1 MTFLKNIKCLL
12 SNICFL
18 AILISSDSFAIKNI
32 SPSISSRLLP
42 CAFSL
47 NTSFTAPSCN
57 AGTNGTATVTV
68 SGGSGNYSYSW
79 SGAGQTGQT
88 ATNLAAS
95 TYTVTVTDNIAI
107 CTATATVTITQPL
120 PVISSTTGQSASCF
134 GYNDGKAW
142 VTPTVAV
149 PQPSYAWSGT
159 TEQNDTLSG
168 LTIGNYTV
176 TVTTNSGCSQ
186 STVITITQ
194 PSQLT
199 GTVTSTNSTCNGA
212 NNGTATIGPSG
223 GTAPYTYLWNSSP
236 SQSTAT
242 ATGLGPGTFTIKL
255 SDSKGCEFYYSVNI
269 SEAAP
274 LVINNPVI
282 TKETCQ
288 LGNGKVAISLIG
300 GTPPYTYAWS
310 PPANLQTAST
320 ATNLS
325 AGTYTVTVTDS
336 KGCAATRSAV
346 VTNQFIPPSAT
357 ASTVNNVTCFG
368 AANGRV
374 TVLASAG
381 TTPYAYVWTPTGGVA
396 ATASGLSPNTY
407 TVVVTDANGCKATAS
422 ATITQPAAMSLNPSS
437 TNATCGL
444 TDGSASVAPAGGTLP
459 YSVVWSNAAT
469 GNTASNLGAGTY
481 TVTVTD
487 AGPCT
492 LTTSVTIIISN
503 PLTVTTGLTN
513 ISCNGNADGTASAS
527 ASGGSGT
534 FSYSWNPGGYAS
546 SSITNLSPAVYTLT
560 VTDGLNVACTA
571 TKTVN
576 ITQPGILAPAIV
588 GTNITCNGLN
598 NGKATSTPTGGTSPY
613 TYIWNT
619 GSATS
624 STTGLAPG
632 TYSLTVTDSKSC
644 TTVSTVTITQS
655 AVLSVALNTQTNVP
669 CSGGST
675 GSASVIASGGTGTLT
690 YTWAPSGGTS
700 ATATARPAGNYTVTV
715 RDANNCSATVVISIT
730 QPAAITTTPSV
741 TPSSCGVSGGSATVT
756 PAGGVSPYTYSWSS
770 GITANTS
777 TVAGLSSGTYTVTV
791 RDANACSKT
800 QTLTIAVSNPLAIVS
815 GKTNLTC
822 NGSANGQIGVTV
834 TGGTG
839 SYNYTWTPG
848 GATASTISA
857 LTAGTYTVTVRDA
870 VNGSCTATS
879 AVAITQPALLNV
891 TLTPQNIVCFG
902 QTNGRVTAAASGGV
916 TAYTYS
922 WAPVAGA
929 GNVISNL
936 SVGIYTLTLTD
947 ANACTTTKTA
957 TVAEPPPLTL
967 TMTKKN
973 VTCIGAYDGGV
984 RGKVTGG
991 TPLYT
996 YNWLPAV
1003 GVTDT
1008 IGGLGPG
1015 TYKLTIT
1022 DANGCTK
1029 VDSAKITEPPAFHIS
1044 TGSVNPT
1051 CYNSDGSAS
1060 VSVVGGSGSFSYL
1073 WTPSGSTGTTVNGLS
1088 AGSYQ
1093 VRVTD
1098 VTTGCDTLGT
1108 VALGY
1113 PIVSLTMSS
1122 TNVTCKGY
1130 GNGIVSVVAS
1140 GAAAPYT
1147 YLWSAGA
1154 VTNTIVT
1161 GLSPGAYTV
1170 TVNDSGGCVRTGSV
1184 SITEPLILSLSKA
1197 SANVSCFNGNNGTAS
1212 ITAAGGTA
1220 AYTYSWSSSQTTSA
1234 INGLS
1239 AGKYF
1244 ITLTDQ
1250 KSCTKI
1256 DSIQITQPVAL
1267 TTTTDSI
1274 NVSCNGQ
1281 GNGRVSVSV
1290 NGGTAPYTYTW
1301 NPGTILNDTVY
1312 SIGPGI
1318 YSVTVNDSKGCSV
1331 VDYVSISQ
1339 PSAVSVTMNSTSAGC
1354 GANTGTADAIV
1365 SGGITPYTFAWSTG
1379 STSASVINLL
1389 KGTYTVT
1396 VSDKMGCLKTS
1407 SVAITEPTGITISFS
1422 KSDISCNG
1430 ANNGQVTA
1438 AASGGTGTYLY
1449 SWMPIGSTSAT
1460 CSALSAGTYTVVI
1473 ADAVNSN
1480 CTAQSTV
1487 TITQPAV
1494 LNSTITQ
1501 TGTSCFGIAD
1511 GKSTVTISGGSPVYT
1526 YSWSN
1531 GASNVTAGLTSSIT
1545 GLTTQTYSV
1554 SITDGNGCATSKSI
1568 SITQPTI
1575 MNTGTSVKQASC
1587 GKSDGKVWVTAT
1599 GGTGLYTYS
1608 WSPAFGIA
1616 DTLKGLSAGTF
1627 YVVVTDANGCSQ
1639 KDTATIML
1647 STVIKTK
1654 LSQVPATCYGRNN
1667 GQVIDTVSGGSGAY
1681 LFNWSPGGSTNPN
1694 PINLAPGM
1702 YTVTVRDAALVTCF
1716 KIDSVLVTEPPAI
1729 SINPTITK
1737 TACTGNNNYVAT
1749 ANVSGG
1755 TPGYLYTWS
1764 FGGSNPVESN
1774 LSPGTY
1780 VLQVQDSNGC
1790 DTASIFSITGS
1801 STPFILPPS
1810 VVNPKCNFPNGS
1822 IAISIFGGVNPYTYS
1837 WGPSVSISDSAKN
1850 VSAGIYSLTVTDAYN
1865 CTNTRTI
1872 TVVAS
1877 SLPPN
1882 LTMSGTPAGCFGAST
1897 GSATAVAKAGSPP
1910 YTYSWSPSGTPTSTI
1925 TGQSSG
1931 TYIVTVTD
1939 SKSCTV
1945 TGTASI
1951 SEPSAITLT
1960 GSSVDAS
1967 CDNSNGSASV
1977 SPAGG
1982 TPGYTYNWSNG
1993 SSAQTISNVLG
2004 GNYAVTVTD
2013 NNGCT
2018 KTLATVINTTNSL
2031 TVSISVS
2038 ANVLCYSGASGAASA
2053 TISGGTP
2060 NFTYSWSNG
2069 VTSVTAANLTAGNYS
2084 VTVTDQNGCS
2094 STQTTTITEPA
2105 SPVTLSVTSVNAIC
2119 GKSDGSATVT
2129 ANGGTP
2135 GYSYSWDS
2143 GPTSAAFSNIS
2154 AGSYTVTVTDNNGCS
2169 VTTAATV
2176 SNTNGP
2182 STNINV
2188 VTDVL
2193 CYGKATGE
2201 AFVNVTGG
2209 MPGYIYTWSSGA
2221 TSATAS
2227 NLSAGNYSV
2236 TVTDQNG
2243 CLSIQTTALTQPVD
2257 SVTLVISSTD
2267 TWCGQSI
2274 GALTVVAAGGSPGYS
2289 YSWNPGPTSASLT
2302 GISAGNYTVTV
2313 TDNNGCSQT
2322 ATAVVNNANGPSVT
2336 INVPANVLCFGKA
2349 TGTAVANV
2357 TGGTPGYTYNWSN
2370 SSTGATASNLTAG
2383 AYSVT
2388 VTDQNG
2394 CTATQT
2400 ASITQPADS
2409 VAGIITVTNAMCG
2422 TSNGIVTVAVS
2433 GGIPVY
2439 TYNWSQGSSGATIS
2453 GLTAGNYTV
2462 TVTDNNGCSI
2472 NTSATVITMPGIL
2485 LNIIADSTTCA
2496 ETTDGQIRIIPISGT
2511 PGYTYSW
2518 NNGSTLDSIINLADG
2533 TYSVT
2538 ITDAIGCQV
2547 STSVVITFANSTP
2560 QADFSFT
2567 PAGPVRPEKQIF
2579 FTDLSTPGSSLLWNF
2594 GESDPYNNTSVLPD
2608 PSHSY
2613 YYMGVYCV
2621 SLTATNAAGCYNKV
2635 QKCIEVYADSL
2646 FVPNVFTPNNDG
2658 SNDLYSVKTYGMRYF
2673 DFQIFDR
2680 WGLIV
2685 FQGGSTSKIEWD
2697 GRTPSG
2703 MEAPD
2708 GTYYYVYTGES
2719 IKGKKY
2725 QGSGFLELIRGKK

>member
-1 MTFLKNIKCLL
+1 MMFIKNIQCLL
-12 SNICFL
+12 SNIYFL
-18 AILISSDSFAIKNI
+18 AILISLDCLAIK
-32 SPSISSRLLP
+32 SISSSAASRLPP
-42 CAFSL
+42 CGFTL
-47 NTSFTAPSCN
+47 NTSSTSPSCN
-57 AGTNGTATVTV
+57 AGTNGTAIITV
-68 SGGSGNYSYSW
+68 SSGSGNYSYSW
-79 SGAGQTGQT
+79 SEASQTGQA
-88 ATNLAAS
+88 ATNLSAS
-95 TYTVTVTDNIAI
+95 TYTVTVTDNVAV
-107 CTATATVTITQPL
+107 CTATATVTVTQPL
-120 PVISSTTGQSASCF
+120 PVINSTTGQSVSCF

-176 TVTTNSGCSQ
+176 TVTDNSGCSQ
-186 STVITITQ
+186 SAVISITQ
-194 PSQLT
+194 PSLLG

-212 NNGTATIGPSG
+212 NNGTATIAPSG
-223 GTAPYTYLWNSSP
+223 GTLPYTYSWNSSP
-236 SQSTAT
+236 AQATVT

-255 SDSKGCEFYYSVNI
+255 SDAKGCEFYYSVNI

-288 LGNGKVAISLIG
+288 LGNGKVTISLIG
-300 GTPPYTYAWS
+300 GTPPYTYSWS
-310 PPANLQTAST
+310 PPANLQTTSA
-320 ATNLS
+320 AINLS

-336 KGCAATRSAV
+336 KGCTAARSAV
-346 VTNQFIPPSAT
+346 VTNQFIPPDAI
-357 ASTVNNVTCFG
+357 ASTVNDVTCFG

-381 TTPYAYVWTPTGGVA
+381 TTPYAYVWSPTGGVA

-407 TVVVTDANGCKATAS
+407 TVVVTDANGCTATSS

-437 TNATCGL
+437 VNVTCGL
-444 TDGSASVAPAGGTLP
+444 TDGSASVAPAGGTQP
-459 YSVVWSNAAT
+459 YNVVWSNAAT
-469 GNTASNLGAGTY
+469 GYTAANLGAGTY

-492 LTTSVTIIISN
+492 LTASVTIIISN
-503 PLTVTTGLTN
+503 PLIVTTGSTN
-513 ISCNGNADGTASAS
+513 ITCNGNANGTASAS

-534 FSYSWNPGGYAS
+534 FNYSWNPGGYAN

-560 VTDGLNVACTA
+560 VTDGVNVGCTA

-576 ITQPGILAPAIV
+576 ITQPGILIPAIA
-588 GTNITCNGLN
+588 GTNVTCNGLN

-613 TYIWNT
+613 TYVWNT
-619 GSATS
+619 GSATN
-624 STTGLAPG
+624 STSGLAPG

-644 TTVSTVTITQS
+644 TAVSTVAITQS
-655 AVLSVALNTQTNVP
+655 AVLAVIINTQTNVA

-756 PAGGVSPYTYSWSS
+756 PAGGISPYTYSWSS

-777 TVAGLSSGTYTVTV
+777 TVAGLSSATYTITV

-800 QTLTIAVSNPLAIVS
+800 QTLTIAVSNPLAIVP

-839 SYNYTWTPG
+839 SYNYIWTPG
-848 GATASTISA
+848 GATASTISG

-870 VNGSCTATS
+870 VNSSCSATS

-916 TAYTYS
+916 TGYTYS

-936 SVGIYTLTLTD
+936 SAGIYTLTLTD

-973 VTCIGAYDGGV
+973 VTCIGTYDGGV

-1029 VDSAKITEPPAFHIS
+1029 VDSAKITEPPAFSIS
-1044 TGSVNPT
+1044 TGGVNPT
-1051 CYNSDGSAS
+1051 CYNSDGSVY
-1060 VSVVGGSGSFSYL
+1060 VSVVGGSGSFSYS
-1073 WTPSGSTGTTVNGLS
+1073 WIPSGSTGTTVSGLS

-1098 VTTGCDTLGT
+1098 ISTGCDTLGT
-1108 VALGY
+1108 MALTYPAVALA
-1113 PIVSLTMSS
+1113 MSS
-1122 TNVTCKGY
+1122 TNVTCKSY

-1147 YLWSAGA
+1147 YLWSAGS
-1154 VTNTIVT
+1154 VTNSAVT

-1170 TVNDSGGCVRTGSV
+1170 TVNDAGGCVRTGSI
-1184 SITEPLILSLSKA
+1184 SITEPLILSLSKT
-1197 SANVSCFNGNNGTAS
+1197 SVNVSCFNGNNGTAS

-1220 AYTYSWSSSQTTSA
+1220 AYTYSWSSTQTTNT
-1234 INGLS
+1234 ITGLT

-1256 DSIQITQPVAL
+1256 DSVQIAQPAAL
-1267 TTTTDSI
+1267 VTTTASI
-1274 NVSCNGQ
+1274 DVSCNGQ
-1281 GNGRVSVSV
+1281 GNGRVSVSLI
-1290 NGGTAPYTYTW
+1290 GGTAPYTYTW
-1301 NPGTILNDTVY
+1301 NPGTILNDTIY
-1312 SIGPGI
+1312 NIGPGT

-1331 VDYVSISQ
+1331 VDNVSVSQ
-1339 PSAVSVTMNSTSAGC
+1339 PSAITVTMNSTSAGC
-1354 GANTGTADAIV
+1354 GSNTGTADAII
-1365 SGGITPYTFAWSTG
+1365 SGGVTPYTYTWSTG

-1396 VSDKMGCLKTS
+1396 VSDKMGCLKIST
-1407 SVAITEPTGITISFS
+1407 VVITEPTGITISFS
-1422 KSDISCNG
+1422 SINISCNG
-1430 ANNGQVTA
+1430 ANDGQVTA
-1438 AASGGTGTYLY
+1438 TASGGTGTYSY
-1449 SWMPIGSTSAT
+1449 SWTPLGTTSAT
-1460 CSALSAGTYTVVI
+1460 YSALSAGTYTVVV

-1480 CTAQSTV
+1480 CSAQSTV
-1487 TITQPAV
+1487 TITEPVV
-1494 LNSTITQ
+1494 LSSAIAQ

-1511 GKSTVTISGGSPVYT
+1511 GNSTVTVSGGSPAYT

-1531 GASNVTAGLTSSIT
+1531 GASNVTAGLTFSIT

-1554 SITDGNGCATSKSI
+1554 SITDGNGCTTSQSV
-1568 SITQPTI
+1568 SITQPATI
-1575 MNTGTSVKQASC
+1575 NSSAFVKQASC
-1587 GKSDGKVWVTAT
+1587 GKSDGKIWVTAT

-1608 WSPAFGIA
+1608 WSPLFGIT

-1639 KDTATIML
+1639 KDTAEILL

-1681 LFNWSPGGSTNPN
+1681 LYNWSPGGSTNPN
-1694 PINLAPGM
+1694 PINLTPGM
-1702 YTVTVRDAALVTCF
+1702 YTVTVSDAALVTCF
-1716 KIDSVLVTEPPAI
+1716 KIDSILVTEPPAI
-1729 SINPTITK
+1729 SINPAITK

-1764 FGGSNPVESN
+1764 FGGTNPVESN

-1790 DTASIFSITGS
+1790 DTAAIFSITGS

-1822 IAISIFGGVNPYTYS
+1822 IAISIFGGATPYSYS
-1837 WGPSVSISDSAKN
+1837 WGPSVSVSDSAKN

-1872 TVVAS
+1872 TVVSS

-1882 LTMSGTPAGCFGAST
+1882 LIMSGSSAGCYGAST
-1897 GSATAVAKAGSPP
+1897 GSASAVAKAGSPP
-1910 YTYSWSPSGTPTSTI
+1910 YTYSWSPSGTTTATI
-1925 TGQSSG
+1925 TGQSAG

-1945 TGTASI
+1945 TGSASI
-1951 SEPSAITLT
+1951 SEPSAITLA

-1982 TPGYTYNWSNG
+1982 TPGYTYSWSNG

-2004 GNYAVTVTD
+2004 GNYMVTVTD

-2018 KTLATVINTTNSL
+2018 KTMAVVVNTTNSL
-2031 TVSISVS
+2031 TVSVVAADI
-2038 ANVLCYSGASGAASA
+2038 LCYSQSTGSASA
-2053 TISGGTP
+2053 SITGGTP

-2069 VTSVTAANLTAGNYS
+2069 ATSATAANLAAGNYS

-2094 STQTTTITEPA
+2094 STQTATVTEPV

-2119 GKSDGSATVT
+2119 GKSDGSVTVI

-2135 GYSYSWDS
+2135 GYSYSWNS
-2143 GPTSAAFSNIS
+2143 GPTSA
-2154 AGSYTVTVTDNNGCS
+2154 G
-2169 VTTAATV
+2169 
-2176 SNTNGP
+2176 
-2182 STNINV
+2182 
-2188 VTDVL
+2188 
-2193 CYGKATGE
+2193 
-2201 AFVNVTGG
+2201 
-2209 MPGYIYTWSSGA
+2209 
-2221 TSATAS
+2221 
-2227 NLSAGNYSV
+2227 
-2236 TVTDQNG
+2236 
-2243 CLSIQTTALTQPVD
+2243 
-2257 SVTLVISSTD
+2257 
-2267 TWCGQSI
+2267 
-2274 GALTVVAAGGSPGYS
+2274 
-2289 YSWNPGPTSASLT
+2289 LT

-2313 TDNNGCSQT
+2313 TDINGCGQT
-2322 ATAVVNNANGPSVT
+2322 AAAVVTNANGPSIS

-2349 TGTAVANV
+2349 TGEAVVNV
-2357 TGGTPGYTYNWSN
+2357 TGGTPAYTYNWN
-2370 SSTGATASNLTAG
+2370 NGATGATAAGLTAG
-2383 AYSVT
+2383 AYTIT

-2394 CTATQT
+2394 CSTTQA

-2422 TSNGIVTVAVS
+2422 TGDGIVTIAVS

-2439 TYNWSQGSSGATIS
+2439 TYSWSQGSTAATIS
-2453 GLTAGNYTV
+2453 GLTGGIYSV

-2485 LNIIADSTTCA
+2485 LNIMADSTTCA
-2496 ETTDGQIRIIPISGT
+2496 ETTDGKIKIVPISGT
-2511 PGYTYSW
+2511 PVYTYSW
-2518 NNGSTLDSIINLADG
+2518 SNGSTLDSIVNLADG

-2538 ITDAIGCQV
+2538 ITDAIGCQM
-2547 STSVVITFANSTP
+2547 STSVAITFANSTP
-2560 QADFSFT
+2560 VADFSFT
-2567 PAGPVRPEKQIF
+2567 PSGIVRPEKQIF
-2579 FTDLSTPGSSLLWNF
+2579 FTDLSTSGSSLLWNF
-2594 GESDPYNNTSVLPD
+2594 GESDPYNNTSTLPD

-2613 YYMGVYCV
+2613 YYMGVYCI
-2621 SLTATNAAGCYNKV
+2621 SLVATNTAGCYSSV
-2635 QKCIEVYADSL
+2635 QKCIEVYADSM

-2658 SNDLYSVKTYGMRYF
+2658 SNDLYSVKTYGMRNF

-2685 FQGGSTSKIEWD
+2685 FQGGSTSKIDWD

-2708 GTYYYVYTGES
+2708 GTYYYLYTGES
-2719 IKGKKY
+2719 LKGKKY